1 MQHSIFFDKNVNPL
15 ELRGQLD
22 YSGSNKSDWIRLHG
36 SFSEKTMQNIRSET
50 LSTLSVHIKI

>member
-1 MQHSIFFDKNVNPL
+1 MNPL